1 MPTSVIRLL
10 WFSQIIAIG
19 SMEMSGPFWPLIL
32 SQQSQG
38 VSLSVFS
45 ALIYILPLLGAMLS
59 APLWGKLG
67 DRIGHKYM
75 ILRALFVLA
84 LSQYLLLYVKEV
96 EWICLIRFVQGVCAG
111 SIAAM
116 QAYALRSTK
125 VQEQG
130 QILGK
135 LQSSVAAGT
144 LLGPVLGG
152 ILIDYRGF
160 DCVFTLGS
168 ISCLLVFFA
177 VALLLPED
185 KNVPFK
191 KSTGKSTKQVT
202 SPPLFSLPVLL
213 CLLAL
218 AQLAKRL
225 PSSFFAIYGQEVLEA
240 SSLQI
245 GILYGLTGLA
255 ILLFAPYWGRYFDRA
270 NNTQIKNSLLL
281 ICTMAGLSQ
290 FAFSFVEQSLL
301 LAGLLRFIWGIFL
314 AAILPLLFMQLRKLV
329 TTNEIG
335 KSIGMGHSA
344 SKLGALIGIGIGAI
358 SISLLAI
365 NQGFSMIAV
374 TYIIMIILIVIY
386 TKKKGKEEY

>member
-1 MPTSVIRLL
+1 
-10 WFSQIIAIG
+10 
-19 SMEMSGPFWPLIL
+19 MEMSGPFWPLIL

-38 VSLSVFS
+38 ISLSVFS

-75 ILRALFVLA
+75 ILRSLFILS

-130 QILGK
+130 QVLGG

-152 ILIDYRGF
+152 ILIDYSGF
-160 DCVFTLGS
+160 DYVFTLGS

-185 KNVPFK
+185 KNVPCK
-191 KSTGKSTKQVT
+191 KSTGKSTKKVT
-202 SPPLFSLPVLL
+202 SPSLFSLPVLL

-314 AAILPLLFMQLRKLV
+314 AAILPLLFMQLRILV
-329 TTNEIG
+329 TTNDIG

-344 SKLGALIGIGIGAI
+344 SKFGALIGIGMGAI

-386 TKKKGKEEY
+386 AKKKDKEEN

>member
-1 MPTSVIRLL
+1 MPISVIHLL

-45 ALIYILPLLGAMLS
+45 ALIYILPLLGAMFS

-75 ILRALFVLA
+75 ILRSLFVLA
-84 LSQYLLLYVKEV
+84 LSQFLLLYVEQV
-96 EWICLIRFVQGVCAG
+96 EWACLIRFIQGICAG
-111 SIAAM
+111 TIAAM
-116 QAYALRSTK
+116 QAYALRTSK

-130 QILGK
+130 QVLGK

-152 ILIDYRGF
+152 ILIDYWGF
-160 DCVFTLGS
+160 NSVFILGS
-168 ISCLLVFFA
+168 VSCLLVFFT

-185 KNVPFK
+185 KNDPLKNVAK
-191 KSTGKSTKQVT
+191 KSTKLVIP
-202 SPPLFSLPVLL
+202 PPLFSLPVLL

-225 PSSFFAIYGQEVLEA
+225 PSSFFAIYGQQVLEA

-245 GILYGLTGLA
+245 GILYGITGLA

-270 NNTQIKNSLLL
+270 NNQQIKNTLLL
-281 ICTMAGLSQ
+281 ACAMAGLSQ
-290 FAFSFVEQSLL
+290 LAFSFIEQSLL

-314 AAILPLLFMQLRKLV
+314 AAILPLLFMQLRQLV
-329 TTNEIG
+329 RTNNIG

-344 SKLGALIGIGIGAI
+344 SKVGALIGIAIGAI

-374 TYIIMIILIVIY
+374 TYMIMIILIVICA
-386 TKKKGKEEY
+386 KKKDKEEN

>member
-10 WFSQIIAIG
+10 WLSQIIAIG

-130 QILGK
+130 HILGK

-344 SKLGALIGIGIGAI
+344 NKLGALIGIGIGAI
-358 SISLLAI
+358 SISFLAI
-365 NQGFSMIAV
+365 NQGFSMITV
-374 TYIIMIILIVIY
+374 TYMIMIILIVIY
-386 TKKKGKEEY
+386 AKKINKEEN